1 MMQATTK
8 IQGTERDIY
17 LPEPAE
23 VVRVEPMTELEKFFE
38 FRLADGRDLGHMPGQ
53 FAQVTVPGYGEA
65 PISISSSPTQRGIFQ
80 MVVRRVGTVT
90 SAMHALKPGQKI
102 GIRGPFGTHFPVED
116 VMKGQDILFICGG
129 IGLVPVRSAIRYVLD
144 HRKDYGKVVILFGA
158 KSPAERLFTE
168 ELKAWASLPNVTV
181 LETVDRADP
190 QWKGNVGV
198 ITTLIPKITVDV
210 AKTIAVICGPPIM
223 YKFVILE
230 LDKIQFSR
238 SRMYLSLERH
248 MKCGVGKCGHCQIN
262 GLYACQDGPVFKY
275 SDIQEVREAIR

>member
-1 MMQATTK
+1 MIQATAK
-8 IQGTERDIY
+8 GTERDIY
-17 LPEPAE
+17 LPEPTE

-38 FRLADGRDLGHMPGQ
+38 FRLAGGRELGHMPGQ
-53 FAQVTVPGYGEA
+53 FAQVSVPGYGEA

-90 SAMHALKPGQKI
+90 AAMHALKPGQRI

-116 VMKGQDILFICGG
+116 AMKGQDVLFICGG

-144 HRKDYGKVVILFGA
+144 HRKDYGKVTILFGA
-158 KSPAERLFTE
+158 KSPAERLFTN
-168 ELKAWASLPNVTV
+168 ELVEWASQPGVTV
-181 LETVDRADP
+181 METVDRADAA
-190 QWKGNVGV
+190 WKGNVGV
-198 ITTLIPKITVDV
+198 ITTLIPKISVDV
-210 AKTIAVICGPPIM
+210 SRTIAVVCGPPIM

-230 LDKIQFSR
+230 LDKIALPR

-262 GLYACQDGPVFKY
+262 GLYACQEGPVFRY
-275 SDIQEVREAIR
+275 SDIESVREAIR

>member
-1 MMQATTK
+1 MIQATAK
-8 IQGTERDIY
+8 PKGTDRDIY
-17 LPEPAE
+17 LPQTAE

-38 FRLADGRDLGHMPGQ
+38 FRLADGRELGHMPGQ
-53 FAQVTVPGYGEA
+53 FAQVSIPGYGEA
-65 PISISSSPTQRGIFQ
+65 PISISSSPTQRGVFQ

-90 SAMHALKPGQKI
+90 TAMHALKPGAKV
-102 GIRGPFGTHFPVED
+102 GVRGPFGTHFPVED
-116 VMKGQDILFICGG
+116 AMQGQDILFICGG
-129 IGLVPVRSAIRYVLD
+129 IGLVPVRSAIRYVMD
-144 HRKDYGKVVILFGA
+144 HRKEYGAVKILFGA

-168 ELKAWASLPNVTV
+168 ELKVWASHPNVTV
-181 LETVDRADP
+181 METVDRADP
-190 QWKGNVGV
+190 SWKGHVGV
-198 ITTLIPKITVDV
+198 ITTLIPKISVDV
-210 AKTIAVICGPPIM
+210 SKTVAVICGPPIM